1 MPSVA
6 RQPALWERIAF
17 NWLTVGGEMAAI
29 VDFYYGLGSRYSY
42 LAATQID
49 ALERE
54 HGARVAWHPLTSGAL
69 MDMRRQNPFR
79 GEPVSGQYDWA
90 YRRRDAED
98 WANLYGVPFIE
109 PVGRIE
115 FDRDLPALA
124 CLAAKR
130 LGEEVAYSREM
141 FRMMFA
147 EERTRLTRDD
157 ALDGDRRRVLRSVAG
172 NHRLP
177 ATSRRAGS
185 SDPGQT
191 GLPAHGG
198 NLGRWSAFD
207 TGKDAPLDIPWAV
220 KQPDYSRRGVPKA
233 PGILVAAEELIACVP
248 TGMRL
253 KNGA

>member
-1 MPSVA
+1 
-6 RQPALWERIAF
+6 
-17 NWLTVGGEMAAI
+17 MAAI

-49 ALERE
+49 VLERE

-157 ALDGDRRRVLRSVAG
+157 AVEAAGKLGLDRDAFADVLDGEGVRRDHDRELAMAKARGVFGVPTFFVEGRMFWG
-172 NHRLP
+172 NDRLP
-177 ATSRRAGS
+177 LVRAVL
-185 SDPGQT
+185 D
-191 GLPAHGG
+191 
-198 NLGRWSAFD
+198 GR
-207 TGKDAPLDIPWAV
+207 I
-220 KQPDYSRRGVPKA
+220 
-233 PGILVAAEELIACVP
+233 
-248 TGMRL
+248 
-253 KNGA
+253 